1 MRRRAVG
8 GLLLLAISGFIGCT
22 KEMGDEEAPPIADY
36 RTYDVVTV
44 AVKEDPFGGG
54 FVLLCKN
61 SPIDRR
67 TGFIQVLTADGELG
81 ARIDLDGLS
90 LRIENLD
97 FTADELLYTDVIPRP
112 DGSLLLIGLG
122 RESQQNDRLHAL
134 IQGIDRNGATTG
146 ISARRYLNRETLLN
160 ANDDA
165 NLYQDVDGLPRMR
178 AIGASTVAGDVIVA
192 ARWETT
198 DSAGID
204 LFRFPLSG
212 ATGLII
218 GAHLPLVETFD
229 RLHGIACDPVTGRT
243 LLIADAGEE
252 GGRRELMAHE
262 GLPGFSEWSGMS
274 SSPLD
279 LRDVEP
285 FDLAWSNGE
294 FIMTGHVPPADG
306 VPIKPCISR
315 IAAPLTPTVGVVVL
329 AGPWSAERPVACY
342 SAGFWEGGVHL
353 ALQVHEVSALPP
365 YFEGDITSDLVVG
378 DVLGDNTIDE
388 RETVIPGQ
396 GLRAIGY
403 FYRGGRE
410 IIIGS
415 QHPFLNASYEHTFYL
430 VRD

>member
-1 MRRRAVG
+1 MRRGTVI
-8 GLLLLAISGFIGCT
+8 GLLILVLPGLIACT
-22 KEMGDEEAPPIADY
+22 KEPGDDEAPPIADY
-36 RTYDVVTV
+36 RTYDLVTV
-44 AVKEDPFGGG
+44 SVKEDPFGGG

-81 ARIDLDGLS
+81 ARIDLDELP

-97 FTADELLYTDVIPRP
+97 FSADELLYTDVIPRP
-112 DGSLLLIGLG
+112 DGSMLLIGLG
-122 RESQQNDRLHAL
+122 RESQQSDRLHAL
-134 IQGIDRNGATTG
+134 IQGIDRSGAITG
-146 ISARRYLNRETLLN
+146 IAARRYLNRETLLN

-178 AIGASTVAGDVIVA
+178 AIGTSTAAGDVIVA

-212 ATGLII
+212 ATGLVI
-218 GAHLPLVETFD
+218 GTQLPLSETFD
-229 RLHGIACDPVTGRT
+229 RLHRIACDPVTGRT

-262 GLPGFSEWSGMS
+262 GLPGFSAWSGLS
-274 SSPLD
+274 GSPLD

-285 FDLAWSNGE
+285 FDLAWSDGE
-294 FIMTGHVPPADG
+294 FIMTGHVPPEAG
-306 VPIKPCISR
+306 APIKPCISR
-315 IAAPLTPTVGVVVL
+315 IAAPLPPTIGVHVL
-329 AGPWSAERPVACY
+329 AGPWPAERPVACY

-353 ALQVHEVSALPP
+353 ALQVHEVAALPP

-378 DVLGDNTIDE
+378 DVQGDQTVEE

-403 FYRGGRE
+403 FYKGGRE

-415 QHPFLNASYEHTFYL
+415 QHPFLNASYEHTFFL